1 MRWLPGFVAKWS
13 SQLAFF
19 SEKVTTTAASPADQ
33 SLAAALADE
42 FLELA
47 HTLQFMGEIQQARG
61 HLGRCIALVRRSQS
75 TVIEAKEPAALV
87 LEDAKKALFACIKF
101 QESLAKCHHLL
112 LRAKTPPQILAFLVR
127 EVELL
132 SSQAPFF
139 TQLLR
144 IKTDLQWKTHQYAAI
159 VSSLSASSLT
169 RMDAHLML
177 LYARALET
185 QGMYQQSLTIAS
197 QWLTDKNEVSTSSD
211 DVGGDQDDLTARL
224 VHKDRLMML
233 LENKSSAEQLQR
245 EGNFE
250 EASRC
255 YSQCLKLLDS
265 TSNRSFHASLLLNRA
280 NMTLM
285 HVGTYTTTAE
295 ATRLSSAID
304 DLTLSLKLNPSNQLT
319 RLRLDTALLQL
330 ETQKLKSRM
339 KMVK

>member
-19 SEKVTTTAASPADQ
+19 SEKVTTTTASPADQ
-33 SLAAALADE
+33 SLATALADE

-47 HTLQFMGEIQQARG
+47 HTLQFMGEIQQARA
-61 HLGRCIALVRRSQS
+61 HLGKCIALVRRSQS
-75 TVIEAKEPAALV
+75 TVIEAKESAA

-101 QESLAKCHHLL
+101 QESLAKCHNLL
-112 LRAKTPPQILAFLVR
+112 LRGKMPPQILAFLVR

-132 SSQAPFF
+132 SSQAPFS

-159 VSSLSASSLT
+159 VNSLSASSLT
-169 RMDAHLML
+169 RMNAHLML

-197 QWLTDKNEVSTSSD
+197 QWLADENEGSTSSD
-211 DVGGDQDDLTARL
+211 DVGGDQDDLTALL

-245 EGNFE
+245 EENFE

-255 YSQCLKLLDS
+255 YSQCLKLLSS

-280 NMTLM
+280 NTTLM
-285 HVGTYTTTAE
+285 HVGTCTTTAE

-339 KMVK
+339 KMAK